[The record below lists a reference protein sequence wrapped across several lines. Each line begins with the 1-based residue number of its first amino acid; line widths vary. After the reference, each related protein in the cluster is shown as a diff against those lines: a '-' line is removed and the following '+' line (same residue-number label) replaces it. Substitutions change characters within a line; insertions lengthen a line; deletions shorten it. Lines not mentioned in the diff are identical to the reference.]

1 MGGFKFEKTLYNQNV
16 GNSGIYYYVWLFAC
30 LLFSVF
36 FDGRRFVPKT
46 FTSVL
51 TALVCFFALQYTGVS
66 LLSRGIMLVASAC
79 IGHISASNIYGFFM
93 VLNNAEKFYS
103 MILAV
108 SLPKVLMLAKPVLK
122 ISDSAVDMPS
132 IIILLVIL
140 ILAVCSYFY
149 KDNIDEMPRV
159 TTIKAPK
166 KAYALMP
173 LIFVVLAINDVIA
186 PAALS
191 KMTGL
196 PKDRIEGYYFAGII
210 IGILVF
216 LALQIRLK
224 INICNM
230 LNISFALLA
239 VGFVMDIISLQSKT
253 AGLLA
258 AVFFGSSYV
267 IGFVNIYYL
276 AGFMTKKF
284 QSVSFYRIGIAL
296 ACLYYLVAFIVI
308 ELYNDDILLTPT
320 FLAVASVCI
329 VIFFFILTPFF
340 IRVLYTGEWIEDSY
354 RRDVTRC
361 SRLEAKL
368 LDYRLT
374 SAETEV
380 CKLLLEGYTLRQ
392 ISAIQSKAYATVN
405 TYCTSIYRKLNI
417 NSRTELLILL
427 RDYVEK

>member
-1 MGGFKFEKTLYNQNV
+1 MGGFKFEKSLYNQNV
-16 GNSGIYYYVWLFAC
+16 GNSEIYYYIWLFTGCA
-30 LLFSVF
+30 FSVF
-36 FDGRRFVPKT
+36 LDGRKFVSKT
-46 FTSVL
+46 FYSVI
-51 TALVCFFALQYTGVS
+51 TALVCFISLQFTGVS
-66 LLSRGIMLVASAC
+66 FISRIIMVIAAAC
-79 IGHISASNIYGFFM
+79 IGHISASSIYGFFM

-103 MILAV
+103 MIAAV
-108 SLPKVLMLAKPVLK
+108 LLPKVLMFAKPTLK
-122 ISDSAVDMPS
+122 INDSAIDMPS
-132 IIILLVIL
+132 IIIFIVIL

-149 KDNIDEMPRV
+149 KHNLDELPRE
-159 TTIKAPK
+159 TNIKAPK

-173 LIFVVLAINDVIA
+173 LIFVVLVINDVVA

-191 KMTGL
+191 QITDL
-196 PKDRIEGYYFAGII
+196 PKNTLEGFYFLGII
-210 IGILVF
+210 IGIFVF
-216 LALQIRLK
+216 LVLQIRFK

-239 VGFVMDIISLQSKT
+239 VGFVVDIISFQSKT
-253 AGLLA
+253 AALFA
-258 AVFFGSSYV
+258 AVCFGSSYV

-284 QSVSFYRIGIAL
+284 QSVPFYRIGIAL
-296 ACLYYLVAFIVI
+296 ATLYYFLAFIVTD
-308 ELYNDDILLTPT
+308 LYKDNVNLSPT
-320 FLAVASVCI
+320 FLALASVCI

-368 LDYRLT
+368 LDYKLT
-374 SAETEV
+374 AAEMEV

-392 ISAIQSKAYATVN
+392 ISAIESKAYATVN
-405 TYCTSIYRKLNI
+405 TYCTSIYRKLKI